1 MKRWLACALVFLSAF
16 VLLTLGI
23 LAGVFLDRQVL
34 ARFVPLANMPED
46 AESEFRLMAETW
58 NVIQENYVR
67 SATTEPR
74 QITYGAL
81 QGMVDALGDEG
92 HSRFLTPDE
101 LRTHLNS
108 VRGELEGI
116 GVEVQVQDGRVVIVT
131 PIDGSPAERAGLRP
145 GDVIVAVD
153 GEQVAGMAIEEVVAR
168 VTGPAGTTV
177 RLTILGDDTGETRE
191 VTITRARI
199 ALESLTWQ
207 PIAGTDVAL
216 VRLASFSA
224 GVSDE
229 LAEALTAI
237 QEQGLQGV
245 VLDLR
250 NNPGG
255 LLSEAVGTSSQFLA
269 AGNALLVRDASGEM
283 RPVPVE
289 QGGAALDLPLAV
301 LINQGTASAAEIVAG
316 ALQDAQ
322 RATVVGQTTFGT
334 GTVLLQFPLSDG
346 SAVLM
351 ATEEWLTPA
360 GRVIWKQGLE
370 PDVAVALPDDALPL
384 VPGGEEPIT
393 PGELRSSR
401 DEQLHT
407 ALELLTD
414 LVVRADALS
423 PDEEAATDL
432 EGDADPDPRA
442 PESHG
447 PASAEPIVNNLRAAR
462 ETSRSPAGGVDLQ
475 DPACGPGQPCAL
487 GKAPVSGAPDAG
499 QPDPTPEADALSGKG
514 LVHILLIGG
523 DNVDEADMNT
533 DSLIVAVLD
542 GQQNRISL
550 LSIPRDLWV
559 EIPGHGGGRINTAHR
574 LGIRYDYPYGGGPGL
589 LARTIEENLGIPIDH
604 WVRVDYAG
612 FAAAI
617 DELGGVEV
625 VVRCPVNLQYLPPT
639 GEGETEMILQP
650 GIHHLDGETALRYV
664 RTRRDE
670 TDFERTQR
678 QQQFLKAAWE
688 QFKGPGLLH
697 RLPGLWSALRGTFD
711 TDLKLGDVLH
721 LAPLALDLRHQDLQ
735 SLSIGRDQVQDWTTP
750 RGARVLLPIP
760 EKVAEVV
767 ASLYT
772 TLAPADP
779 AAPAAPAVPTA
790 PVRVLVRNGTDN
802 PDLVG
807 LLVAELRWRGLEVV
821 ESSTSEGAREHSQ
834 LLVYRDRP
842 VAVDLL
848 TQVLGLGPE
857 DVVRLPDDGQD
868 ADMEILLGS
877 DYNTCR

>member
-1 MKRWLACALVFLSAF
+1 MKRWLACALVFFSAF
-16 VLLTLGI
+16 VLVALGI

-34 ARFVPLANMPED
+34 ARFVPLANMPQD

-74 QITYGAL
+74 EITYGAL

-153 GEQVAGMAIEEVVAR
+153 GEQVAGMDIEEVVAR

-224 GVSDE
+224 GVSDD
-229 LAEALTAI
+229 LAEALAAI

-255 LLSEAVGTSSQFLA
+255 LLSEAVGTVSQFLA
-269 AGNALLVRDASGEM
+269 AGNALLVRDASGETQ
-283 RPVPVE
+283 PVPVE
-289 QGGAALDLPLAV
+289 GEGAALDLPLAI

-360 GRVIWKQGLE
+360 GRVIWKEGLE

-401 DEQLHT
+401 DAQLHT

-414 LVVRADALS
+414 LVARADAPGLEGDRNAD
-423 PDEEAATDL
+423 PGA
-432 EGDADPDPRA
+432 EGDADADSRA
-442 PESHG
+442 PEFRA
-447 PASAEPIVNNLRAAR
+447 PASAEPILDNLRAGSPAAR
-462 ETSRSPAGGVDLQ
+462 ETGPV
-475 DPACGPGQPCAL
+475 PACEPRQPCA
-487 GKAPVSGAPDAG
+487 
-499 QPDPTPEADALSGKG
+499 
-514 LVHILLIGG
+514 
-523 DNVDEADMNT
+523 
-533 DSLIVAVLD
+533 
-542 GQQNRISL
+542 
-550 LSIPRDLWV
+550 
-559 EIPGHGGGRINTAHR
+559 
-574 LGIRYDYPYGGGPGL
+574 Y
-589 LARTIEENLGIPIDH
+589 
-604 WVRVDYAG
+604 
-612 FAAAI
+612 
-617 DELGGVEV
+617 
-625 VVRCPVNLQYLPPT
+625 
-639 GEGETEMILQP
+639 
-650 GIHHLDGETALRYV
+650 
-664 RTRRDE
+664 
-670 TDFERTQR
+670 
-678 QQQFLKAAWE
+678 
-688 QFKGPGLLH
+688 
-697 RLPGLWSALRGTFD
+697 
-711 TDLKLGDVLH
+711 
-721 LAPLALDLRHQDLQ
+721 
-735 SLSIGRDQVQDWTTP
+735 TTP
-750 RGARVLLPIP
+750 
-760 EKVAEVV
+760 
-767 ASLYT
+767 
-772 TLAPADP
+772 APADP
-779 AAPAAPAVPTA
+779 AAPAAP
-790 PVRVLVRNGTDN
+790 VRVLVRNGTGN
-802 PDLVG
+802 PDLAG
-807 LLVAELRWRGLEVV
+807 LLAAELRWRGLEVL
-821 ESSTSEGAREHSQ
+821 ESSTGEGGRERTQ

-842 VAVDLL
+842 VAVELL
-848 TQVLGLGPE
+848 TQVLGLGPD

-868 ADMEILLGS
+868 ADLEILLGS

>member
-16 VLLTLGI
+16 VLLTLGV

-34 ARFVPLANMPED
+34 ARFVPLANMPVD

-145 GDVIVAVD
+145 GDVIVSVD
-153 GEQVAGMAIEEVVAR
+153 GEQVAGMDIEEVVAR

-177 RLTILGDDTGETRE
+177 RLTILGGSTGETRE

-237 QEQGLQGV
+237 REQGLQGV

-255 LLSEAVGTSSQFLA
+255 LLNEAVDTASQFLA
-269 AGNALLVRDASGEM
+269 AGNVLLVRDASGET

-289 QGGAALDLPLAV
+289 PGNAALDLPLAV

-322 RATVVGQTTFGT
+322 RATVVGETTFGT

-360 GRVIWKQGLE
+360 GRVIWKSGLE
-370 PDVAVALPDDALPL
+370 PDVTVALPDDALPL

-414 LVVRADALS
+414 LVAGADAPS
-423 PDEEAATDL
+423 PGREAAPGPG
-432 EGDADPDPRA
+432 GDADTDPDPRA
-442 PESHG
+442 PESRG
-447 PASAEPIVNNLRAAR
+447 PASADPLVDNPLAAR
-462 ETSRSPAGGVDLQ
+462 ETGPSPAV
-475 DPACGPGQPCAL
+475 
-487 GKAPVSGAPDAG
+487 
-499 QPDPTPEADALSGKG
+499 
-514 LVHILLIGG
+514 
-523 DNVDEADMNT
+523 
-533 DSLIVAVLD
+533 
-542 GQQNRISL
+542 
-550 LSIPRDLWV
+550 
-559 EIPGHGGGRINTAHR
+559 
-574 LGIRYDYPYGGGPGL
+574 
-589 LARTIEENLGIPIDH
+589 
-604 WVRVDYAG
+604 
-612 FAAAI
+612 
-617 DELGGVEV
+617 
-625 VVRCPVNLQYLPPT
+625 
-639 GEGETEMILQP
+639 
-650 GIHHLDGETALRYV
+650 
-664 RTRRDE
+664 
-670 TDFERTQR
+670 
-678 QQQFLKAAWE
+678 
-688 QFKGPGLLH
+688 
-697 RLPGLWSALRGTFD
+697 
-711 TDLKLGDVLH
+711 
-721 LAPLALDLRHQDLQ
+721 
-735 SLSIGRDQVQDWTTP
+735 
-750 RGARVLLPIP
+750 
-760 EKVAEVV
+760 
-767 ASLYT
+767 
-772 TLAPADP
+772 
-779 AAPAAPAVPTA
+779 
-790 PVRVLVRNGTDN
+790 PVRVLVRNGTGN
-802 PDLVG
+802 PDLAG
-807 LLVAELRWRGLEVV
+807 LLAAELRWRGLEVL
-821 ESSTSEGAREHSQ
+821 ESSTGGGGREHSQ

-842 VAVDLL
+842 VAVELL
-848 TQVLGLGPE
+848 TRVLGLGPE

-868 ADMEILLGS
+868 VDLEILLGS